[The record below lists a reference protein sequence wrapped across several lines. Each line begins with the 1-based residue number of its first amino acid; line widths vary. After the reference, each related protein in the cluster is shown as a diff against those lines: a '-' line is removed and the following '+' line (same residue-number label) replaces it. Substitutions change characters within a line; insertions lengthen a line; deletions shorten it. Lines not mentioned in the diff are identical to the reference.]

1 MISTEERVVE
11 HYNESLQYFPENKI
25 IGIFLQGS
33 QNYGLETKESDVDT
47 KLIVAPSFKE
57 FAFNLQPMSTT
68 HVRKNNEH
76 IDFKDV
82 RLMFKTLKKQNLN
95 FLEILFTDYCV
106 VNPIYYPQWSQ
117 LIEHREEIAH
127 YNPYAAVRCMQGHAK
142 EKYKKMGR
150 CLQDREE
157 VFNKY
162 GYDPKQFQHL
172 VRIYEYLSKYISG
185 NDFIDCLHPDNPA
198 ELKMIKQGK
207 YNLNEANALANEYI
221 EHIDLLANDFYEKT
235 NNKGNPE
242 IEELLNNVQ
251 YDIIK
256 RATREE
262 I

>member
-1 MISTEERVVE
+1 MKSIEERLTD

-25 IGIFLQGS
+25 VGIFLQGS
-33 QNYGLETKESDVDT
+33 QNYGLDTEESDVDT
-47 KLIVAPSFKE
+47 KLIVAPFFKE

-82 RLMFKTLKKQNLN
+82 RLMLGTLKKQNLN
-95 FLEILFTDYCV
+95 FLEILFTDYCII
-106 VNPIYYPQWSQ
+106 NPIYYPQWQ
-117 LIEHREEIAH
+117 KLINHKEEIAH

-150 CLQDREE
+150 CLQGREE
-157 VFNKY
+157 IFDKY

-185 NDFIDCLHPDNPA
+185 KEFIDCLHPDNPT

-207 YNLNEANALANEYI
+207 YNLNEANALANEYM
-221 EHIDLLANDFYEKT
+221 EYIDLLANDFCENH
-235 NNKGNPE
+235 NNKGNLE
-242 IEELLNNVQ
+242 IEKLLNEVQ
-251 YDIIK
+251 YKIVE
-256 RATREE
+256 RAIREE
-262 I
+262 L

>member
-106 VNPIYYPQWSQ
+106 IKLPIIIHMRQCVVCRVTQKKNIKKWGAVFKIVKKY
-117 LIEHREEIAH
+117 LI
-127 YNPYAAVRCMQGHAK
+127 NM
-142 EKYKKMGR
+142 
-150 CLQDREE
+150 D
-157 VFNKY
+157 
-162 GYDPKQFQHL
+162 
-172 VRIYEYLSKYISG
+172 
-185 NDFIDCLHPDNPA
+185 
-198 ELKMIKQGK
+198 MI
-207 YNLNEANALANEYI
+207 
-221 EHIDLLANDFYEKT
+221 
-235 NNKGNPE
+235 
-242 IEELLNNVQ
+242 LNNFN
-251 YDIIK
+251 I
-256 RATREE
+256 
-262 I
+262 